1 MSEIAAN
8 LHVGGWH
15 DARDRRAEFD
25 VIINCAVDAPH
36 NGDHQFSLVDGPGND
51 PQEFAAAVDEVYRH
65 FSAGKRVL
73 VHCVA
78 GMSRSVT
85 VTAAALHRMGV
96 PDALAFVKVKRGCE
110 AERPKC
116 PHDAMVAMYS
126 DYVREA
132 RKE

>member
-36 NGDHQFSLVDGPGND
+36 NGDYQFGLVDGPGNAAD
-51 PQEFAAAVDEVYRH
+51 VFAAAVEEVYQH
-65 FSAGKRVL
+65 FSSGKRVL

-96 PDALAFVKVKRGCE
+96 PDALEFVKVKRGCD

-116 PHDAMVAMYS
+116 PHPAMVEMYS
-126 DYVREA
+126 AYIGGTG
-132 RKE
+132 KP